1 MFKAAAAVV
10 FTVGLWGFLVNPYT
24 LLTNFV
30 ALEYMFLGVAL
41 LGGATALGVDDL
53 EGQVYLLV
61 VLGVAAAGSALGLAL
76 LVQFYR
82 LRGEVQT
89 LSYPLVKA

>member
-1 MFKAAAAVV
+1 MKILTLCV
-10 FTVGLWGFLVNPYT
+10 FSAGLFGFFVSPYT

-30 ALEYMFLGVAL
+30 ALEYLFLGVAVY
-41 LGGATALGVDDL
+41 GGIHGLQIDDL
-53 EGQVYLLV
+53 ESQLYLLV
-61 VLGVAAAGSALGLAL
+61 VLAVAAAESALGLAL

-89 LSYPLVKA
+89 LSYSLVKA

>member
-1 MFKAAAAVV
+1 MKTVTLCV
-10 FTVGLWGFLVNPYT
+10 FSVGLLSFLVNPYT

-30 ALEYMFLGVAL
+30 ALEYLFLGVAVY
-41 LGGATALGVDDL
+41 GCVYGVAVDDL
-53 EGQVYLLV
+53 DGQLYLLV
-61 VLGVAAAGSALGLAL
+61 VLAVAAAESALGLAL

-89 LSYPLVKA
+89 LSYSLVKA

>member
-1 MFKAAAAVV
+1 MRTLTLCV
-10 FTVGLWGFLVNPYT
+10 FSAGLFGFFVSPYT

-30 ALEYMFLGVAL
+30 ALEYLFLGVAVY
-41 LGGATALGVDDL
+41 GGVYGLQIDDL
-53 EGQVYLLV
+53 ESQLYLLV
-61 VLGVAAAGSALGLAL
+61 VLAVAAAESALGLAL

-89 LSYPLVKA
+89 LSYSLVKA

>member
-1 MFKAAAAVV
+1 MKTLTLCV
-10 FTVGLWGFLVNPYT
+10 FSAGLFGFFVSPYT

-30 ALEYMFLGVAL
+30 ALEYLFLGVAVY
-41 LGGATALGVDDL
+41 GGVYGLQIDDL
-53 EGQVYLLV
+53 ESQLYLLV
-61 VLGVAAAGSALGLAL
+61 VLAVAAAESALGLAL

-89 LSYPLVKA
+89 LSYSLVKA

>member
-1 MFKAAAAVV
+1 MKTLTLCV
-10 FTVGLWGFLVNPYT
+10 FSAGLFGFFVSPYT

-30 ALEYMFLGVAL
+30 ALEYLFLGVAVY
-41 LGGATALGVDDL
+41 GGIQGLEIDDL
-53 EGQVYLLV
+53 ESQLYLLV
-61 VLGVAAAGSALGLAL
+61 VLAVAAAESALGLAL

-89 LSYPLVKA
+89 LAYSLVKA